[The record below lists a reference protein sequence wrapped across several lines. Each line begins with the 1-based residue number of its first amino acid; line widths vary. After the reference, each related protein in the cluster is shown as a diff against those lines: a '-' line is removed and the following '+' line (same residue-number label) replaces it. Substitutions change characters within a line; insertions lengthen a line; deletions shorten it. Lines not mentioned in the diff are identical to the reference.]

1 MTSREVLEC
10 PHCGEATQVN
20 RLPQGLAF
28 CSCAAQKPLP
38 IPPPGAD
45 EAPEKR

>member
-1 MTSREVLEC
+1 MTAREVIEC

-20 RLPQGLAF
+20 RLPQGSAF

-38 IPPPGAD
+38 PTGAAVD
-45 EAPEKR
+45 TQRLEQ